1 MSVGYLAKCARK
13 RRHPTQGD
21 AEKQRHG
28 LIKIGVWRAD
38 RSNTYWCNVC
48 GHWHA
53 GRMNGTPRGRN
64 RTTAKNT
71 PRHLDC
77 Q

>member
-13 RRHPTQGD
+13 RQHLTQEL
-21 AEKQRHG
+21 AERQRAS
-28 LIKIGVWRAD
+28 LIKAGVWRPAS
-38 RSNTYWCNVC
+38 SNTYWCNVC

-53 GRMNGTPRGRN
+53 GRMNGTPRGKN
-64 RTTAKNT
+64 RTTARNT
-71 PRHLDC
+71 PRHLDT